1 MAWRLGTMDDLDMDS
16 AQDCIAILA
25 GLSHQ
30 VEMTINMFD
39 VFGLQV
45 SYADLF
51 NLWLSPN

>member
-1 MAWRLGTMDDLDMDS
+1 MDDLDMDS

-51 NLWLSPN
+51 NLWLSPK